1 MNPTHFRATKIVAT
15 LGPTSSDRDAIR
27 RLAIAGVN
35 VFRLN
40 FSHGSHAD
48 HQMRFVHIRAVEE
61 EIGHPLGI
69 LQDLQG
75 PKIRIGQLANG
86 PIDIVKGQSLKFSAK
101 DVAPQGC
108 ISFPHADI
116 VAELVVGHHL
126 MIDDGKLSVRVTA
139 LSNQGFE
146 AQVMVGG
153 RLSDRKGVNL
163 PDTDLS
169 LSALTRKDRD
179 DLAFGL
185 ALGVDWVALSFV
197 QRASDVAELRALVAG
212 RAGILAKIEKPN
224 AITDLDA
231 IVAQSDA
238 VMVARGDLG
247 VELPAEDV
255 PALQRKIIAACRKQ
269 GKPVVVATQMLESMV
284 HCPTPTRAE
293 ASDVANAVYSG
304 ADAVMLSA
312 ETASGAYP
320 LEAVQM
326 MVKIVNR
333 AESDMRSQRP
343 PLSGALV
350 LTAGAPTERAEM
362 MAAALRAASSV
373 VPLSCAVT
381 YTTSGASA
389 LLVARERAAIP
400 VIGLTPHAATAR
412 RLCLAWGVHPFISA
426 DAASVEGMVESAVAS
441 ARSMGLY
448 SAQQPL
454 AVVAG
459 LPFATAGTTNL
470 LRFVWPSV
478 VLEEPAESAAPA
490 SAIPMAAYFSA
501 GYIE

>member
-1 MNPTHFRATKIVAT
+1 MKLTPFRATKIVAT
-15 LGPTSSDRDAIR
+15 LGPASSDHDAIR
-27 RLAIAGVN
+27 SLAQAGVN

-48 HQMRFVHIRAVEE
+48 HQMRFTHIRAVEQE
-61 EIGHPLGI
+61 LGYPLGI

-75 PKIRIGQLANG
+75 PKIRIGKLFDG
-86 PIDIVKGQSLKFSAK
+86 PIDIVEGQILSFSAA
-101 DVAPQGC
+101 DVVPPGC

-116 VAELVVGHHL
+116 VAELLVGHQL
-126 MIDDGKLSVRVTA
+126 MIDDGKMCIRVTSLA
-139 LSNQGFE
+139 TQGFV
-146 AQVMVGG
+146 AQVVVGG

-163 PDTDLS
+163 PDTDLT
-169 LSALTRKDRD
+169 LSALTRKDRE

-197 QRASDVAELRALVAG
+197 QRASDVSELRTLVAG

-255 PALQRKIIAACRKQ
+255 PALQRKIIDACRKQ
-269 GKPVVVATQMLESMV
+269 GKPVVVATQMLESMIN
-284 HCPTPTRAE
+284 CPTPTRAE
-293 ASDVANAVYSG
+293 ASDVANAVYCG

-312 ETASGAYP
+312 ETASGMYP

-326 MVKIVNR
+326 MAKILNR
-333 AESDMRSQRP
+333 AEQDMRSQTQP
-343 PLSGALV
+343 IAGVSTFVP
-350 LTAGAPTERAEM
+350 GAPTERAEM

-389 LLVARERAAIP
+389 LLVARERTAIP
-400 VIGLTPHAATAR
+400 VIGLTPHASTAR
-412 RLCLAWGVHPFISA
+412 RLCLAWGVHPCISA

-470 LRFVWPSV
+470 LRFVWPSSTDV
-478 VLEEPAESAAPA
+478 PATAAAPA
-490 SAIPMAAYFSA
+490 SASPMSSYFSA